1 MRLNTSHSE
10 TSKLEDVKK
19 YMYYFFMIKN
29 AQFNWD

>member
-19 YMYYFFMIKN
+19 YMYYFFYDQKYPI
-29 AQFNWD
+29 

>member
-10 TSKLEDVKK
+10 TSNLEEVQTEV
-19 YMYYFFMIKN
+19 YMIRN